1 MKRLLTAL
9 LLFSIANNL
18 FAQKKSQKTPQYF
31 LSIET
36 GAPILNTTYQNFPI
50 PLNIEYQ
57 RKKKQW
63 GFGAS
68 LAVQYDTDS
77 YGDCSKRI
85 PVGTHLRFL
94 GNYTAPYLLYCE
106 TSQYLAAKPSL
117 FSSYYFLQ
125 KKKYNLFAKLGGIAN
140 MPVLTH
146 QEGEFYEID
155 VQINGGTTIQVINSG
170 PIHISGKVKSNRL
183 THIGLLSGLGG
194 NYFLNKRTALRF
206 SLQSEWYS
214 GAFKDNT
221 DSGLL
226 LFALAGVTI
235 KI

>member
-1 MKRLLTAL
+1 MKRLSTILC
-9 LLFSIANNL
+9 LLFVANSL
-18 FAQKKSQKTPQYF
+18 FAQKKSQRTPQYF

-36 GAPILNTTYQNFPI
+36 GAPILNTTYQNLPI

-57 RKKKQW
+57 RQKKQW

-68 LAVQYDTDS
+68 LALQYNTYS
-77 YGDCSKRI
+77 SGDCSKRI
-85 PVGTHLRFL
+85 PVGTYLYIAGYFS
-94 GNYTAPYLLYCE
+94 APYNAYCE
-106 TSQYLAAKPSL
+106 TSQYLAVKPSL

-140 MPVLTH
+140 IPVFTH
-146 QEGEFYEID
+146 KKGEFYEID

-226 LFALAGVTI
+226 LFALAGVMI